1 MFCTVSMGD
10 PVGVWS
16 RQSRIRPRT
25 KRVVVEYAGDVPVST
40 GMLPPEST
48 VGCYSDVLVD
58 PLAYF
63 TTPS

>member
-1 MFCTVSMGD
+1 M
-10 PVGVWS
+10 GVWS

-25 KRVVVEYAGDVPVST
+25 KRVVVEYVGDVPVST

-48 VGCYSDVLVD
+48 VGCYPDVLVD